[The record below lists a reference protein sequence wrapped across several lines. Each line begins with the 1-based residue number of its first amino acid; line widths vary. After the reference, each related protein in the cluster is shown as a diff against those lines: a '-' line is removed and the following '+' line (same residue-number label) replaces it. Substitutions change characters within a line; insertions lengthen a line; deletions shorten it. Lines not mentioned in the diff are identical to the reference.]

1 MSPSVGPAP
10 LEMVSRPEPIAPAS
24 PRARRRREL
33 FEGYLFLCPAL
44 VIIGLFYVYPALY
57 SFYVSLFRWEVVQE
71 AFVGLRNYAHLLHDP
86 DFGHSML
93 LSIVYVAGSVPLEI
107 AVGLG
112 LALLLH
118 QGLRARAFFRLL
130 YFLPYITSQVAL
142 SLVWGWI
149 FNAQYGVANAVLR
162 LVHLPPQGWLLANNG
177 ASSVWQV
184 ASGGHLHA
192 PDAVPPSL
200 ALASIMLVTVW
211 FYVGFHT
218 VVYLSG
224 LSAIPTE
231 VTEAAR
237 IDGAAGFSLFRYITF
252 PLLTPT
258 TYFLLII
265 ATIGAMTSFNIVYIL
280 GGGGVQAGCG
290 GNPLETTKVAAL
302 FIFDRFWCQTELGY
316 ASAAAFVLS
325 LVILALTVLN
335 VRAVGRRV
343 AFAD

>member
-1 MSPSVGPAP
+1 VIRPSA
-10 LEMVSRPEPIAPAS
+10 AK
-24 PRARRRREL
+24 ARHRREAL
-33 FEGYLFLCPAL
+33 EGYLFLCPAL
-44 VIIGLFYVYPALY
+44 AIIGLFYVYPALY
-57 SFYVSLFRWEVVQE
+57 SLYVSLFRWEVVQE

-86 DFGHSML
+86 GFGHSML
-93 LSIVYVAGSVPLEI
+93 LSLVYVAGSVPLEI
-107 AVGLG
+107 AIGLG
-112 LALLLH
+112 LAILLH

-149 FNAQYGVANAVLR
+149 FNAQYGVANAVLG
-162 LVHLPPQGWLLANNG
+162 LLHLPPQGWLLANNG
-177 ASSVWQV
+177 ASSVFQV
-184 ASGGHLHA
+184 ASGGHLHL
-192 PDAVPPSL
+192 PDSLPPSL
-200 ALASIMLVTVW
+200 ALASIMLVSVW

-237 IDGAAGFSLFRYITF
+237 IDGAAGFNLFRYITF

-258 TYFLLII
+258 TYFLLIV

-316 ASAAAFVLS
+316 ASAAAFILS

-335 VRAVGRRV
+335 VRTVGRRV